1 MNDLFHSCELSGKCN
16 QKGTEFDTC
25 HLSFDVPMN
34 LQCFMTILI
43 LTSSVRSSLRKHVP
57 QPIHPNTP
65 LLVSSY
71 VHPRIISLLISTIW
85 QVEWQIRTGL
95 SGTPPPG
102 HREFLS
108 PSTFSSPSNQPECI
122 SSTCQQRHFHMKADK
137 PRREGSSDLEEKW
150 KFKGTFFVKV
160 KVKGTPQWSPI

>member
-1 MNDLFHSCELSGKCN
+1 MIYFILVNYLANVIRRGLNS
-16 QKGTEFDTC
+16 TPVTC
-25 HLSFDVPMN
+25 HLN

-71 VHPRIISLLISTIW
+71 VHPRIISLLIWIIW
-85 QVEWQIRTGL
+85 QVEWQIRRGL

-108 PSTFSSPSNQPECI
+108 PSTISSPSNQPECI

-137 PRREGSSDLEEKW
+137 PRREGSSDLEEK
-150 KFKGTFFVKV
+150 
-160 KVKGTPQWSPI
+160 

>member
-1 MNDLFHSCELSGKCN
+1 MNHEWFISFLWIFCQMYSEGDWI
-16 QKGTEFDTC
+16 Q
-25 HLSFDVPMN
+25 HLSLVIWCSYEPPM
-34 LQCFMTILI
+34 FYD
-43 LTSSVRSSLRKHVP
+43 RSSLRKHVP
-57 QPIHPNTP
+57 QPIHPKPP

-71 VHPRIISLLISTIW
+71 VHPRIISLLICAWTIW

-122 SSTCQQRHFHMKADK
+122 SSTCQQRHFHMKA
-137 PRREGSSDLEEKW
+137 RREGSSDLEEKW

-160 KVKGTPQWSPI
+160 KVKGTPQWSQI